1 MRIVALGLLTLD
13 VIQRVGTYPAQ
24 NEKTVADETI
34 LDFGGPAA
42 NAAAA
47 AATLGSDT
55 TLISAID
62 DAPPSILVKD
72 LLSSTRVDF
81 VALSEEQPV
90 PVATVIVS
98 QKSGDRAVVSSY
110 KSLPTYN
117 RLAHGLPPCDV
128 LLLDGHHLSSAIEA
142 ATIAKDR
149 GTPII
154 LDGGSWKTGL
164 DELLPMV
171 DVAILSEDFAG
182 PADYVMPC
190 KFVAIT
196 HGQDNIEI
204 VAPEKRFISVPQVDA
219 VNTLGA
225 GDVFHGAF
233 AHYIAGW
240 PLTISEVQCALS
252 RAGEVA
258 SSFCANPSTRL
269 QLR

>member
-13 VIQRVGTYPAQ
+13 VVQRVASYPRQ
-24 NEKTVADETI
+24 NEKIVANQTI

-47 AATLGSDT
+47 AATLGDDT
-55 TLISAID
+55 TLISAMD
-62 DAPPSILVKD
+62 DAPQSILVKD
-72 LLSSTRVDF
+72 LLSSTKVSF
-81 VALSEEQPV
+81 VALSEEHPV

-98 QKSGDRAVVSSY
+98 QESGDRAVVSSY
-110 KSLPTYN
+110 KSLPTHN

-142 ATIAKDR
+142 AIIAKDR

-171 DVAILSEDFAG
+171 DVAILSENFAA
-182 PADYVMPC
+182 PTDYVMPC

-196 HGQDNIEI
+196 HGRDNIEI
-204 VAPEKRFISVPQVDA
+204 VAPEKRLIPVPQVNA

-240 PLTISEVQCALS
+240 PLTMSEVQCALS
-252 RAGEVA
+252 RAARIA
-258 SSFCANPSTRL
+258 SSFCADSSTRL
-269 QLR
+269 RLQ